1 MRTPWSVFASNA
13 RRMSA
18 AAATNSKQASGRI
31 IRAPCLFRSLNERS
45 RVPAEFATE
54 PALIVQD
61 DRLSLVQRI
70 DSEAIGI

>member
-1 MRTPWSVFASNA
+1 
-13 RRMSA
+13 MSA
-18 AAATNSKQASGRI
+18 TAATNSQQAPGRI
-31 IRAPCLFRSLNERS
+31 IRAPCLFRSLNESS

-61 DRLSLVQRI
+61 DRLSLVQRT